1 MSTLLLNPRQMYAPD
16 PEQQP
21 LAAGVLTAVV
31 HVVFAAILFM
41 NMSWQQDIRE
51 QPTVK
56 LWKSIPTT
64 QVKAKPTTRV
74 KAKRP
79 RKQTPAEPARPDFD
93 PTPTR
98 GKEQFTQ
105 ITPDAVSPA
114 IPAPS
119 PVVDIARPV
128 TPAIAPLRAD
138 LTAPKREHVDKPV
151 PDSINSDSG
160 EPPPTYTPTQTDV
173 SQPVEPQ
180 IDASR
185 ADLATP
191 VRERIDR
198 PAPDSLKVES
208 VEPPPT
214 YTPTQTDVSHPVEPQ
229 IEASRAD
236 LATPVRERIDKPAPD
251 SLKIESV
258 EPPPTYT
265 PTQIAAVSQPI
276 EAEIAPPRTD
286 LAAPAPAPA
295 EKTAPASTSTETVAP
310 RPAPKPARIE
320 EQPDRKPEVDVDAL
334 RRERALAL
342 AEQLRE
348 EETSRLNE
356 TLEREQIERDE
367 ETKMREARESK
378 LAQELQEISAA
389 TQQRR
394 SELEAQQAQNAAASG
409 LADDYRARI
418 SAKIRQRVIL
428 PPDLEGNP
436 QAIYEVS
443 LLPGGQ
449 VTRVHLLQSSGVLTY
464 DAAVERAIM
473 AAQPLPV
480 PEDPELFHAT
490 FKNFFLS
497 FRPKE

>member
-1 MSTLLLNPRQMYAPD
+1 MSTLLFNPRQMYAPD

-21 LAAGVLTAVV
+21 VAAGVLTAVV
-31 HVVFAAILFM
+31 HIVFAAVMFLNM
-41 NMSWQQDIRE
+41 NLQQDIR
-51 QPTVK
+51 QPPSVK
-56 LWKSIPTT
+56 LWKSMPTT
-64 QVKAKPTTRV
+64 PVKAEPTTPV
-74 KAKRP
+74 KAERP
-79 RKQTPAEPARPDFD
+79 RKRTPPKPARPDFD

-98 GKEQFTQ
+98 AQEQFTQ
-105 ITPDAVSPA
+105 ATPAAAVSPA

-119 PVVDIARPV
+119 PIVEVARPV

-138 LTAPKREHVDKPV
+138 LAAPEREHVDKPV

-160 EPPPTYTPTQTDV
+160 EPPPTYTPTQLDV
-173 SQPVEPQ
+173 S
-180 IDASR
+180 R
-185 ADLATP
+185 
-191 VRERIDR
+191 
-198 PAPDSLKVES
+198 
-208 VEPPPT
+208 
-214 YTPTQTDVSHPVEPQ
+214 PVEPQ

-236 LATPVRERIDKPAPD
+236 LATPVRERVDKPAPD
-251 SLKIESV
+251 SLKVESV
-258 EPPPTYT
+258 EPRPTYT
-265 PTQIAAVSQPI
+265 PTQIASVSQPPKP
-276 EAEIAPPRTD
+276 EIAPPRSD
-286 LAAPAPAPA
+286 FAAPAPELI
-295 EKTAPASTSTETVAP
+295 EKTAPASISTESVAP
-310 RPAPKPARIE
+310 RPVPAPTQIE
-320 EQPDRKPEVDVDAL
+320 EPPERKPEVDVDAL

-356 TLEREQIERDE
+356 TLEREKIERNE
-367 ETKMREARESK
+367 ETKRREARESK
-378 LAQELQEISAA
+378 LARELQEISAA
-389 TQQRR
+389 AQQRR
-394 SELEAQQAQNAAASG
+394 SELESQQAQDAAANG

-428 PPDLEGNP
+428 PPDMQGNP

-449 VTRVHLLQSSGVLTY
+449 VMQVRLLQSSGVSTY

>member
-1 MSTLLLNPRQMYAPD
+1 MYAPD

-21 LAAGVLTAVV
+21 VAAGVLTALV
-31 HVVFAAILFM
+31 HIAFAAILFL
-41 NMSWQQDIRE
+41 NMSWKQDIR
-51 QPTVK
+51 QHASVK
-56 LWKSIPTT
+56 LWKSMPTT
-64 QVKAKPTTRV
+64 PVKAE
-74 KAKRP
+74 RP
-79 RKQTPAEPARPDFD
+79 RKQTPVKPAGPVKAARPVRPDFD

-98 GKEQFTQ
+98 ANEPFTQ
-105 ITPDAVSPA
+105 ATLAAVSPA
-114 IPAPS
+114 IPTPS
-119 PVVDIARPV
+119 PIVDVARPV
-128 TPAIAPLRAD
+128 TPATAPLRAD
-138 LTAPKREHVDKPV
+138 LAAPKREHVDKPM
-151 PDSINSDSG
+151 PDSINSGSG
-160 EPPPTYTPTQTDV
+160 EPPPTYTPTQVAAV

-180 IDASR
+180 IEASR
-185 ADLATP
+185 ADLAAP
-191 VRERIDR
+191 VRERVDQ

-214 YTPTQTDVSHPVEPQ
+214 YTPTQIS
-229 IEASRAD
+229 
-236 LATPVRERIDKPAPD
+236 
-251 SLKIESV
+251 
-258 EPPPTYT
+258 
-265 PTQIAAVSQPI
+265 AVSQPVKP
-276 EAEIAPPRTD
+276 EIAPPRSD
-286 LAAPAPAPA
+286 IAAPVPARV
-295 EKTAPASTSTETVAP
+295 EKTAPASVSTESVAP
-310 RPAPKPARIE
+310 RPAPTPTQIE
-320 EQPDRKPEVDVDAL
+320 ERPDRKPEVDVDAL

-356 TLEREQIERDE
+356 TLERERIERDE
-367 ETKMREARESK
+367 ETKRREARKSK
-378 LAQELQEISAA
+378 LARELQEISAA
-389 TQQRR
+389 AQQRR
-394 SELEAQQAQNAAASG
+394 SELESQQARDAAASG

-428 PPDLEGNP
+428 PPDMEGNP

>member
-21 LAAGVLTAVV
+21 VAAGVLTAVV
-31 HVVFAAILFM
+31 HVVFAAILLM

-56 LWKSIPTT
+56 LWKSM
-64 QVKAKPTTRV
+64 PTTRV
-74 KAKRP
+74 KAGPTTRVKAERP
-79 RKQTPAEPARPDFD
+79 RKQTPAKPARPDFD

-98 GKEQFTQ
+98 AKEQFTQ
-105 ITPDAVSPA
+105 ITPEAVSPA

-119 PVVDIARPV
+119 PIVDIARPV

-138 LTAPKREHVDKPV
+138 LAAPKREHVDKPV

-160 EPPPTYTPTQTDV
+160 EPPPTYTPTQLDV
-173 SQPVEPQ
+173 SQP
-180 IDASR
+180 
-185 ADLATP
+185 L
-191 VRERIDR
+191 
-198 PAPDSLKVES
+198 
-208 VEPPPT
+208 
-214 YTPTQTDVSHPVEPQ
+214 EPQ

-236 LATPVRERIDKPAPD
+236 LATPVRKRIDKPAPD

-265 PTQIAAVSQPI
+265 PTEIAAVSQPI
-276 EAEIAPPRTD
+276 KAEIAPPRTD
-286 LAAPAPAPA
+286 LAAPTPAPV
-295 EKTAPASTSTETVAP
+295 EKTGPASITTESVAP
-310 RPAPKPARIE
+310 RPAPTPTQIE

-348 EETSRLNE
+348 EETLRLNE
-356 TLEREQIERDE
+356 TLERERIERDE
-367 ETKMREARESK
+367 ETKRREARESK

-389 TQQRR
+389 AQQRR
-394 SELEAQQAQNAAASG
+394 SELEAQQAQNATASG

>member
-1 MSTLLLNPRQMYAPD
+1 MYAPD

-21 LAAGVLTAVV
+21 VAAGVLTAVV
-31 HVVFAAILFM
+31 HIVFAAILFLS
-41 NMSWQQDIRE
+41 MSWQQDIR
-51 QPTVK
+51 QQASVK
-56 LWKSIPTT
+56 LWKSMPTT
-64 QVKAKPTTRV
+64 PVKAE
-74 KAKRP
+74 RP
-79 RKQTPAEPARPDFD
+79 RKRTPVKPVNPAKPARPDFD

-98 GKEQFTQ
+98 AKEQFTQ
-105 ITPDAVSPA
+105 ATPAAVAPA
-114 IPAPS
+114 IPTPS
-119 PVVDIARPV
+119 PIVDVARPV
-128 TPAIAPLRAD
+128 TPATAPLRAD
-138 LTAPKREHVDKPV
+138 LAAPKREHVDKPM
-151 PDSINSDSG
+151 PDSINSGSG
-160 EPPPTYTPTQTDV
+160 EPPPTYTPTQVAAV

-180 IDASR
+180 IEASR
-185 ADLATP
+185 ADLAAP
-191 VRERIDR
+191 VRERVDQ

-214 YTPTQTDVSHPVEPQ
+214 YTPTQITAVSQPVEPQ

-236 LATPVRERIDKPAPD
+236 LATPVRERVDQPAPD
-251 SLKIESV
+251 SLKVESA

-265 PTQIAAVSQPI
+265 PTRIAAVSQPVKP
-276 EAEIAPPRTD
+276 EIAPPRTD
-286 LAAPAPAPA
+286 IAAPVPARV
-295 EKTAPASTSTETVAP
+295 EKTAPARVSTKSVAP
-310 RPAPKPARIE
+310 RPAPTPTQIE
-320 EQPDRKPEVDVDAL
+320 ERPDRKPEVDVDAL

-356 TLEREQIERDE
+356 TLERERIERDE
-367 ETKMREARESK
+367 KTKRREARESK
-378 LAQELQEISAA
+378 LARELQEISAA
-389 TQQRR
+389 AQQRR
-394 SELEAQQAQNAAASG
+394 SKLESQQAQDAAASG

-428 PPDLEGNP
+428 PPDMEGNP

-480 PEDPELFHAT
+480 PEDPELFHAI